1 MKKYFS
7 FIVAVATMFSVASC
21 SQEEVVGHE
30 NSADAVEATFNVGF
44 EGSTDSRA
52 ISDGTT
58 VDQLYFAV
66 YDADG
71 KEIKA
76 LRQDDVNGNAV
87 KVENKTA
94 TVKVRLVKGQTYS
107 FVFWAQKSGAGH
119 YNTDN
124 MKAIKVNSYKTK
136 ANDESR
142 DAFYAYY
149 DMKVK
154 GETVE
159 KGFFSKDIELK
170 RPFAQ
175 LNLGTTKRDW
185 KWATTAEVTIAKS
198 TVKFNG
204 AVYTTLNTFTGEVA
218 DPVNAEFA
226 LDLIPSLDNEKLVIK
241 KNEYE
246 NSDKAIFDEYLY
258 LSSNY
263 LLAPADKELSKELVF
278 TLVDDENKEINT
290 LQVLNA
296 PLQRNWR
303 TNIVGDI
310 LTGEGTFNVVIDP
323 VYDNERNYYMEDSK
337 LELPGDNTISGDV
350 NLSQDKDNLGAIVD
364 GSFQIKDYIFN
375 GEVTIDTSVDGTGA
389 SYELL
394 NLTFNKTL
402 NVSADVTIFLG
413 GVNFNGNKTISWT
426 NSNSTNR
433 QIIFNVNNPCYVNGV
448 LVSSDNAKKLFKE
461 ASNISWYAW

>member
-1 MKKYFS
+1 MKKYFYS
-7 FIVAVATMFSVASC
+7 LMAAAAMMFTVTSC
-21 SQEEVVGHE
+21 SQEEFSGE
-30 NSADAVEATFNVGF
+30 NTKNLVEATFKVAL
-44 EGSTDSRA
+44 EGQNSSRT
-52 ISDGTT
+52 ISDGES

-66 YDADG
+66 YNANG
-71 KEIKA
+71 EEIKA
-76 LRQDDVNGNAV
+76 LRQDDANNNAV
-87 KVENKTA
+87 VVENKVA

-119 YNTDN
+119 YNTED
-124 MKAIKVNSYKTK
+124 MKAIKVNSYETG

-149 DMKVK
+149 DMK

-185 KWATTAEVTIAKS
+185 VWATTAEVTIAKS

-218 DPVNAEFA
+218 DPANTEFA
-226 LDLIPSLDNEKLVIK
+226 LDLIPNMENEKLVLK

-246 NSDKAIFDEYLY
+246 NSEEPIFEEYLY

-278 TLVDDENKEINT
+278 TLVDDKNNKINT

-323 VYDNERNYYMEDSK
+323 TYDDERNYWMEDSK
-337 LELPGDNTISGDV
+337 LELPGDYSISGDIY
-350 NLSQDKDNLGAIVD
+350 LSQDMDNLGAIVD

-375 GEVTIDTSVDGTGA
+375 GEVTIDTSVAGSGGT
-389 SYELL
+389 YELL
-394 NLTFNKTL
+394 DLTFNKTL

-413 GVNFNGNKTISWT
+413 GVNFDGNKTINWT
-426 NSNSTNR
+426 NSNSSNR
-433 QIIFNVNNPCYVNGV
+433 QIIFNANNPCYVKGT
-448 LVSSDNAKKLFKE
+448 LVTKDNAKNLFKG
-461 ASNISWYAW
+461 ASQISWMKW